1 MEEEGDSIVISGV
14 SCRLPESD
22 NVEEFRNNLIKG
34 QNMVTHTR
42 NAEDIAPPFGGTIRD
57 LTRFDAGF
65 FGIPPKLA
73 NVMDPQLRML
83 LEITYEAFVDAGVS
97 TEVMRGSN
105 TAVFIGCGLSEA
117 LEAYVSDPDHV
128 NAYAPI
134 GSSSSMLANRI
145 SYAFD
150 LKGPSYAFRNGSGT
164 SFLALDRALAS
175 IQQGQCDAAVVGAC
189 NLCMKV
195 ATSFQLMMLDLLSPD
210 GRCCCCDAN
219 SCGTNRSDGVVVML
233 LQKRRSA
240 KRIYSTLRCLKC
252 SSMKK
257 PYYPSHEEETKLLK
271 EVYEKANVDPTKVS
285 YVEING
291 SCNIKADAQ
300 EVNSVADIFCRN
312 REKPLMIGSVK
323 TNVGD
328 TETASGLVSILK
340 VLLAAQDGMMPANL
354 HVNSPSILIP
364 ALSDGQINYLTERT
378 RWSPAIVGVN
388 CYGMGHLN
396 GHCILDFTQNPSH
409 VEKSR
414 EKRLAVFS
422 ATTEHGIRSI
432 LGHIEKNLAN
442 LALHS
447 LLNENSKSPPVQ
459 HQFRGFTIL
468 NSMLKCQEV
477 QKCLDTNRPLWY
489 IFSGMGSQWPSMGRK
504 MMQMNIFKQSI
515 MNCDSILQRHGV
527 SLYDVIMKGGDS
539 IYDKCLNSFLGITSI
554 QIAIVDMLRSIG
566 LEPDGIV
573 GHSVGELGCGYAD
586 GSLTAEETLLAA
598 YWRGRCI
605 LESDLPTGGMAA
617 VGLTWKEAKEQCPC
631 GVVPACHNTEH
642 TVTISGPLKDVH
654 DFVKSLKEREVFARE
669 VNSSG
674 VAFHSYFM
682 EKVAPLITERLKEV
696 IVPKKRSKK
705 WISSSIPE
713 SEWSSD
719 LAQMS
724 SAEYIAN
731 NVTHPVLF
739 QEALK
744 HIPDGA
750 VVLEIAPHCLLQA
763 VLKRSLGSKCTVIP
777 LMKKDHEDN
786 LDFFLSNIG
795 RCFNCGININPLG
808 MFKPPTFPVPS
819 NTPNLSS
826 YIRWDHSTSWQIPQ
840 PEDFLSGQSG
850 RQTEAVFEIDI
861 STESRDHF
869 LLDHCIDGRA
879 LFPATGYLVLGWKIL
894 AKSKGLLYDRMSVE
908 FKNFS
913 IHRATVLPT
922 IGVIKFTVS
931 LIPSTGEFE
940 VCEGGTLVAS
950 GVVETPY
957 KPLTTLSDETE
968 YVLSPSKQT
977 KNVTPELTLEE
988 VYREFKLRGY
998 EYGPK
1003 FCGILKATVNGEEG
1017 HLLWENNWVAFL
1029 DSIMQM
1035 SLLSQPGNHLILP
1048 TGVKYLSINPVQ
1060 HKNKVLPI
1068 TGNKSGVLVKVYKY
1082 ADTTVS
1088 GGVEMQGL
1096 ITRRAPSRKVCEPPV
1111 LEEHVFVPYVEEG
1124 SDALVST
1131 SLQRY
1136 CQLCVDQVKQVLKKL
1151 QNQGLLTQEYSFLS
1165 SCNEESKE
1173 VDIKQREEDIQFFRK
1188 KKNCVLLQTLLKV
1201 NSVDQ
1206 NDKFMTNVKNI
1217 LSAFKVDLL
1226 NDRLLSNHLQARS
1239 LKTCIDVA
1247 IENSANHLKVLEV
1260 QIAEAGL
1267 YKQVLNYLKVSPGLH
1282 YSYTVASAS
1291 VKSIIESEITSSEID
1306 SIQWDIGEKHVK
1318 EEEYDLV
1325 IVSDILHEQKN
1336 VEKAVANLHQ
1346 VIKENGFLLLTEIT
1360 HNAILPKTLDIIN
1373 STSKEPVG
1381 EPQYMSETEWEKLF
1395 EKSGFCLVAKKSDCL
1410 LITTFLLRKTCQD
1423 VEGKFLSVSGS
1434 HSSWLSSLKEEVA
1447 AIQEKSCGFNLWL
1460 TTDSL
1465 EPSGIVGMVNCL
1477 RKEPGGERVR
1487 CIYNMDHSSTLTKV
1501 PEKLRSKDL
1510 VMNIM
1515 RKGKWGSYRHVPVT
1529 NENWVPKKSDRCF
1542 LTQAQSGK
1550 GFVWRELP
1558 MQPENKTEE
1567 TEVCQVFYASLNT
1580 EDQYKNQRGPGL
1592 GSEFAGIASSGR
1604 RVIGLHHPAVA
1615 TVAVV
1620 KKKFLADVPEDWSLQ
1635 EASCTLWA
1643 YGIAIKALI
1652 LEGNVSAGSRVLI
1665 CDGQTDIGIAA
1676 LSVACN
1682 LNCDVFVTVP
1692 TAEKKKYIQ
1701 TFFTK
1706 LNPSQVVVVDEHSM
1720 PEFDIL
1726 RLTDGQGVDLVM
1738 NTVLDRSLSVDVSI
1752 LSSGGKVMD
1761 FAQNTMQKNVVRIV
1775 DAMECNRLNLEKIK
1789 MDDFEVIWEH
1799 FSNGIKSGAYKP
1811 IPHKCFNSDDIQRAM
1826 ADLESMKG
1834 YHSKTVIKI
1843 RDEKDQVD
1851 KPVNPTVK
1859 PVQSKARC
1867 NPNKIYIITGG
1878 LGGFGLELANWLV
1891 DKGARKLV
1899 LTSRSG
1905 IRNGYQ
1911 ARKVKLLKEQGIKV
1925 YVSTEDMTSE
1935 GGCRSLIEETMK
1947 QGPVGGIFHLAM
1959 VLRDGM
1965 LENQTNENFK
1975 DVLDPKVLGIV
1986 HLDNWSRTL
1995 CKDLDWFVVFSSVTS
2010 GRGNAGQA
2018 NYGYANSFME
2028 RICEQRQANG
2038 FPALAIQWG
2047 VIGDVGVAVEKFGTK
2062 VTAVGGTLPQRLS
2075 SCLDSLDQFLCQSKP
2090 VVSSFVPAPVAMKAG
2105 AQEKQSERT
2114 LMESVMKVLGLQGLA
2129 ALRPESTLLD
2139 LGMDSLM
2146 GVEIKQIMENQYNI
2160 DLSLPNIRKL
2170 TIQKLQVMSEAKRGG
2185 KQETDVNLNEVKEE
2199 NSNIDIKLEESS
2211 SFSIPMDCTVQLS
2224 PGQQDKTSI
2233 IILHGLDGSFGSWKT
2248 LGQFLDN
2255 PLYGVQCTP
2264 TTPLVS
2270 VKAMAG
2276 FYTAKL
2282 APLLEKGCFLVG
2294 VSYGSLL
2301 ALHIAQMVK
2310 SCWKAAVCKIVAID
2324 SSPEI
2329 LPSLCGQPLREQR
2342 DLSAS
2347 LCDDVILR
2355 SFHQLVGLD
2364 TYNYQMET
2372 SLHEKLRQTV
2382 HAVMDAGLVTSAPD
2396 ASYTIQNY
2404 HKRAL
2409 NAMHNQSPS
2418 VQCDVILIR
2427 PQNSEFK
2434 FCQLYNDYKWNEYCN
2449 GKVTVHK
2456 VEFRHEE
2463 LGKNKESIKEV
2474 ADILKLSQFMDSI

>member
-1 MEEEGDSIVISGV
+1 MEEEGESVVISGV

-22 NVEEFRNNLIKG
+22 NVEEFRNHLIKG

-42 NAEDIAPPFGGTIRD
+42 NPEDIAPPVGGTIRD
-57 LTRFDAGF
+57 LTKFDAGF

-83 LEITYEAFVDAGVS
+83 LEITYEVFVDAGVS
-97 TEVMRGSN
+97 TEAMRGSN

-117 LEAYVSDPDHV
+117 LEAYVSDPDHI

-134 GSSSSMLANRI
+134 GASSSMLANRI

-164 SFLALDRALAS
+164 SFLALDRALDS
-175 IQQGQCDAAVVGAC
+175 IRQGRCDAAIVGAC
-189 NLCMKV
+189 NLCMKA

-210 GRCCCCDAN
+210 GKCCCCDTN
-219 SCGTNRSDGVVVML
+219 SCGTNRSDGVVVVL

-240 KRIYSTLRCLKC
+240 KRIYSTIRHLKC

-257 PYYPSHEEETKLLK
+257 PYYPSHEEEKKLFK
-271 EVYEKANVDPTKVS
+271 EVYEKGNVDPTKVS

-291 SCNIKADAQ
+291 SCNVKADAQ

-312 REKPLMIGSVK
+312 RERPLMIGSVK

-354 HVNSPSILIP
+354 HVNSLNPLIP
-364 ALSDGQINYLTERT
+364 SLSDGRINYLTERT
-378 RWSPAIVGVN
+378 RWSPTIVGVN

-396 GHCILDFTQNPSH
+396 GHCILDFTQNPTH

-422 ATTEHGIRSI
+422 ATTEHGVGSI
-432 LGHIEKNLAN
+432 LGHLEKNSAN

-468 NSMLKCQEV
+468 NSVLKCQEV
-477 QKCLDTNRPLWY
+477 QRCLDTNCPLWY

-515 MNCDSILQRHGV
+515 MNCDSILQSHGV
-527 SLYDVIMKGGDS
+527 SLYDIIMKGGDS

-554 QIAIVDMLRSIG
+554 QIAMVDMLRSIG
-566 LEPDGIV
+566 MEPDGIV

-605 LESDLPTGGMAA
+605 LEADLPTGGMAA
-617 VGLTWKEAKEQCPC
+617 VGLTWKEAKEQCPS

-642 TVTISGPLKDVH
+642 TVTISGPLKDVQE
-654 DFVKSLKEREVFARE
+654 FVKTLKERGVFARE

-682 EKVAPLITERLKEV
+682 EKVAPLITENLKEV

-724 SAEYIAN
+724 SADYIAN

-777 LMKKDHEDN
+777 LMQKDNEDN
-786 LDFFLSNIG
+786 SDFFLSNIG
-795 RCFNCGININPLG
+795 RCFNSGININPLG
-808 MFKPPTFPVPS
+808 MFDPPTFPVPS

-840 PEDFLSGQSG
+840 QEDFLSGQSG
-850 RQTEAVFEIDI
+850 RQTEAEFEIDV
-861 STESRDHF
+861 SPESRDNF
-869 LLDHCIDGRA
+869 LVDHCIDGRA

-913 IHRATVLPT
+913 IHRATVLPSV
-922 IGVIKFTVS
+922 GVVKFTVS
-931 LIPSTGEFE
+931 LIPSTGDFE
-940 VCEGGTLVAS
+940 VCEGGTLVAR
-950 GVVETPY
+950 GVVEAPY

-977 KNVTPELTLEE
+977 KNVTPELSLEE

-998 EYGPK
+998 EYGAK

-1029 DSIMQM
+1029 DTIMQM

-1048 TGVKYLSINPVQ
+1048 TGIKYLSINPLQ

-1096 ITRRAPSRKVCEPPV
+1096 VTRRAPVRRTQEPPV

-1124 SDALVST
+1124 TDSLVT
-1131 SLQRY
+1131 ASLQRY
-1136 CQLCVDQVKQVLKKL
+1136 CQICVEQVKQVLKKL
-1151 QNQGLLTQEYSFLS
+1151 QNQGLLAQGNSFLT
-1165 SCNEESKE
+1165 SCEKESREE
-1173 VDIKQREEDIQFFRK
+1173 DNKQMEEDIQIFRK
-1188 KKNCVLLQTLLKV
+1188 KMDCVLLQTLLKV

-1206 NDKFMTNVKNI
+1206 NDNFMTNVKNI
-1217 LSAFKVDLL
+1217 LSAFKGDLL
-1226 NDRLLSNHLQARS
+1226 KDRLLSNHLQARF

-1247 IENSANHLKVLEV
+1247 IENSENHLKVLEV

-1291 VKSIIESEITSSEID
+1291 VKSIIELEIPSTEID

-1336 VEKAVANLHQ
+1336 AEKAVANLHQ
-1346 VIKENGFLLLTEIT
+1346 VIKENGFLLVTEIT

-1373 STSKEPVG
+1373 FSSKEPAG
-1381 EPQYMSETEWEKLF
+1381 EPQYMSETEWETLF

-1410 LITTFLLRKTCQD
+1410 LMTTFLLRKMCQEP
-1423 VEGKFLSVSGS
+1423 EGKVLSVSGS
-1434 HSSWLSSLKEEVA
+1434 HSSWLSRLKEEVA
-1447 AIQEKSCGFNLWL
+1447 AIQEKSIGYNLWL
-1460 TTDSL
+1460 TTDSV
-1465 EPSGIVGMVNCL
+1465 EPSGIVGMVKCL

-1487 CIYNMDHSSTLTKV
+1487 CIYKMDHSSTLTKV
-1501 PEKLRSKDL
+1501 PESLKSKDL

-1515 RKGKWGSYRHVPVT
+1515 RKGKWGSYRHIPVT
-1529 NENWVPKKSDRCF
+1529 NENQVPRKSDRCF
-1542 LTQAQSGK
+1542 MTQAQSGK

-1558 MQPENKTEE
+1558 MESENKTED

-1580 EDQYKNQRGPGL
+1580 KDRYRDQRGPGL
-1592 GSEFAGIASSGR
+1592 GSEFAGITSSGR
-1604 RVIGLHHPAVA
+1604 RVMGLHCPAVA
-1615 TVAVV
+1615 TIAVV
-1620 KKKFLADVPEDWSLQ
+1620 EKRFLADVPEDWSLQ
-1635 EASCTLWA
+1635 EASCALWA

-1652 LEGNVSAGSRVLI
+1652 LEGKESAGTKVLI
-1665 CDGQTDIGIAA
+1665 CEGHTDIGIAA
-1676 LSVACN
+1676 LSVACS
-1682 LNCDVFVTVP
+1682 LNCSVFVTVP
-1692 TAEKKKYIQ
+1692 SAEKKNYIQ

-1706 LNPSQVVVVDEHSM
+1706 LNPSQVVVVEEPSM
-1720 PEFDIL
+1720 PEFEIL
-1726 RLTDGQGVDLVM
+1726 RHTDGKGVDLVM
-1738 NTVLDRSLSVDVSI
+1738 NTALDRSLSVDVSI

-1761 FAQNTMQKNVVRIV
+1761 FAQNAVQKNVVRIV
-1775 DAMECNRLNLEKIK
+1775 DAMEYKKLDLEKIK
-1789 MDDFEVIWEH
+1789 IDDFQVILEH
-1799 FSNGIKSGAYKP
+1799 FSRGVKSGAYKP

-1826 ADLESMKG
+1826 TDLETMKG

-1843 RDEKDQVD
+1843 RDEKDQVG
-1851 KPVNPTVK
+1851 KPVDSVLK
-1859 PVQSKARC
+1859 PVLSTAGC
-1867 NPNKIYIITGG
+1867 HPDKIYIITGG

-1905 IRNGYQ
+1905 IRTGYQ
-1911 ARKVKLLKEQGIKV
+1911 ARKVRLLKEQGV
-1925 YVSTEDMTSE
+1925 VSVLTEDMTSE
-1935 GGCRSLIEETMK
+1935 GGCRCLIEEAMK

-1975 DVLDPKVLGIV
+1975 DVLDPKVLGVV

-2010 GRGNAGQA
+2010 GRGNAGQT

-2062 VTAVGGTLPQRLS
+2062 VTAVGGTLPQRMS

-2090 VVSSFVPAPVAMKAG
+2090 VVSSFVPAPVSMKAR
-2105 AQEKQSERT
+2105 AQEDKSERT
-2114 LMESVMKVLGLQGLA
+2114 LMESVMKVLGLKDPA

-2146 GVEIKQIMENQYNI
+2146 GVEIKQIMDNQYNI
-2160 DLSLPNIRKL
+2160 DLAVPNIRKL
-2170 TIQKLQVMSEAKRGG
+2170 TIQKLRDMSEAKSGG
-2185 KQETDVNLNEVKEE
+2185 KQETDINLNEVKEE
-2199 NSNIDIKLEESS
+2199 NANINIELEETN
-2211 SFSIPMDCTVQLS
+2211 SFSIPLDCVVQLS
-2224 PGQQDKTSI
+2224 PGQPDKTSI
-2233 IILHGLDGSFGSWKT
+2233 IILHGLDGTFGSWKS

-2276 FYTAKL
+2276 FYITKL

-2301 ALHIAQMVK
+2301 ALHLAQMVQTYWK
-2310 SCWKAAVCKIVAID
+2310 SAVCKIVAVD
-2324 SSPEI
+2324 SSPEV
-2329 LPSLCGQPLREQR
+2329 LPDLCGQTLREQR
-2342 DLSAS
+2342 HLSAS
-2347 LCDDVILR
+2347 MCDDVILQ

-2382 HAVMDAGLVTSAPD
+2382 HAVIDAGLVTSASD

-2409 NAMHNQSPS
+2409 NAMHDHPPT

-2427 PQNSEFK
+2427 PQYSGFK
-2434 FCQLYNDYKWNEYCN
+2434 FCQLYNDYKWSEHCN
-2449 GKVTVHK
+2449 GKVTVHMID
-2456 VEFRHEE
+2456 FTHEE
-2463 LGKNKESIKEV
+2463 FGRNKESFREV
-2474 ADILKLSQFMDSI
+2474 ANILKLAQFLDSV